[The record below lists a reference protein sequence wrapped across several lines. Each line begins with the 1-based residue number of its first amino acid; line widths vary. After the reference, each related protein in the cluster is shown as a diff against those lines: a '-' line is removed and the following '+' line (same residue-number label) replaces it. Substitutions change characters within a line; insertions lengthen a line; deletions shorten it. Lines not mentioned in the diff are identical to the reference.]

1 MFLKTLIIM
10 VHIDLDWDSLSV
22 VGLRLVWMEV
32 KSSITRT
39 SCHCCWLASFIS
51 SEIFWWLLLDKWL
64 SKLPANLL
72 QHDPPICLTV
82 SKPCWFKF
90 DWWRKIALSVCSQLQ
105 TWLRPK
111 HNVYSMA
118 TVLCWLVFILSSEC
132 LSLVMAASTVSKIL
146 VAPAEMQNALN
157 SSGS

>member
-1 MFLKTLIIM
+1 MICRSASGVDGSEVINHKEKLTLMLDSIIN
-10 VHIDLDWDSLSV
+10 
-22 VGLRLVWMEV
+22 
-32 KSSITRT
+32 
-39 SCHCCWLASFIS
+39 FIS
-51 SEIFWWLLLDKWL
+51 SEIFWWLLLDKGL

-82 SKPCWFKF
+82 SKPCWFMF
-90 DWWRKIALSVCSQLQ
+90 EWWTKIALSVCSQLL

-132 LSLVMAASTVSKIL
+132 LYCHGSKYSIENCGG
-146 VAPAEMQNALN
+146 PCWNAKCFN